1 MKNFHTTK
9 IIIITE
15 PKCFKIIITTYVDMS
30 NSEFDKLSKIYEESE
45 KIKVSLEGK
54 KLSKIGKQALENSEE
69 FWEEQA
75 KYLKWSKEW
84 DKVLDWNPPFAKWF
98 VGGKLNASVNCLDR
112 HLDSDAKNKVA
123 IIWEA
128 ENGETNSFT
137 YYQLYRSVNKL
148 ASALKNLG
156 VKKGDRIAIYLPMIP
171 QLVIAML
178 ASSRIGAIHTVIFS
192 GFSAQ
197 AIADRAN
204 DSKSKIIIT
213 ADGGYRRGKLVQ
225 LKRLVDDAI
234 SSISSVEHVIVV
246 KRTSNDIQMG
256 PKDSWW
262 HDLIENSPSY
272 CEPELVDSTHPLYIL
287 YTSGTTGKPKGVLHS
302 TGGYLTYLYATAK
315 WVFDF
320 RKEDIFFCTADIGWV
335 TGHSYIVYAPLMH
348 GITEI
353 MYEGTPDYP
362 KPDRY
367 WAIVE
372 KQGATILYTTPTA
385 LRMYMKFGNNIP
397 NSFDLSSLR
406 LLGTVGEPI
415 NPEAWMWY
423 FKTIGKEN
431 CPIVDTW
438 WQTETGGIMIST
450 CTGIESI
457 PMKPGS
463 GTFPLP
469 GIEASIV
476 DENGRPVELD
486 RKGYLVI
493 RKPWP
498 GMLMTLW
505 EDDEKY
511 RNTYWKKFE
520 NVYYAGDYAVSDAD
534 GYLWLLGRADDVLK
548 VAGHRLGTMELESA
562 FISHK
567 AIAEAAVTSR
577 PDTTKGESIIAFLVP
592 KEGYLQSDN
601 LHVELIDHIRN
612 AVGPIATPE
621 EIYFVNKLPKT
632 RSGKIMRRLLKSIAS
647 GAAIGDATTL
657 EDEASIEEIRQAY
670 NDLHKVVGH

>member
-1 MKNFHTTK
+1 
-9 IIIITE
+9 
-15 PKCFKIIITTYVDMS
+15 MS
-30 NSEFDKLSKIYEESE
+30 DLEFDKLSKIYEDSE
-45 KIKVSLEGK
+45 KIKVNLEGK
-54 KLSKIGKQALENSEE
+54 KLAKIRKQALENSEE

-75 KYLKWSKEW
+75 KYLKWFKEW

-112 HLDSDAKNKVA
+112 HIDSDTKNKVA
-123 IIWEA
+123 IIWEG

-171 QLVIAML
+171 QLPIAML
-178 ASSRIGAIHTVIFS
+178 ASSRIGAIHTVVFS

-197 AIADRAN
+197 ALADRAN

-225 LKRLVDDAI
+225 LKRVVDDAI
-234 SSISSVEHVIVV
+234 SSIPSVEHVIVV
-246 KRTSNDIQMG
+246 KRASNDIQMG

-272 CEPELVDSTHPLYIL
+272 CEPEVLDSTHPLYIL

-348 GITEI
+348 GVTEI

-385 LRMYMKFGNNIP
+385 LRMYMKYGNTIP

-415 NPEAWMWY
+415 NPEVWMWY

-438 WQTETGGIMIST
+438 WQTETGATMIST
-450 CTGIESI
+450 CTGIDSV

-469 GIEASIV
+469 GIDASIV
-476 DENGRPVELD
+476 DENGRPVDLD

-505 EDDEKY
+505 EDDERY

-520 NVYYAGDYAVSDAD
+520 NVYYAGDYALCDAD
-534 GYLWLLGRADDVLK
+534 GYLWLLGRSDDVLK

-562 FISHK
+562 FVSYK
-567 AIAEAAVTSR
+567 AIAEAAVTSK
-577 PDTTKGESIIAFLVP
+577 PDQKKGESIIAFLVLRTGFLP
-592 KEGYLQSDN
+592 SDQ
-601 LHVELIDHIRN
+601 LHDELVDHVRN
-612 AVGPIATPE
+612 TVGPIATPE

-647 GAAIGDATTL
+647 GTAIGDATTL

>member
-1 MKNFHTTK
+1 MLLKSLLLH
-9 IIIITE
+9 
-15 PKCFKIIITTYVDMS
+15 YVDMS
-30 NSEFDKLSKIYEESE
+30 DSEFDKLSKIYEDSE

-54 KLSKIGKQALENSEE
+54 RLSKIRKQALENSEE

-75 KYLKWSKEW
+75 KYLKWFKEW

-112 HLDSDAKNKVA
+112 HIDSDAKNKVA
-123 IIWEA
+123 IIWEG

-171 QLVIAML
+171 QLAIAML
-178 ASSRIGAIHTVIFS
+178 ASSRIGAIHTVVFS

-197 AIADRAN
+197 ALADRAN

-225 LKRLVDDAI
+225 LKKLVDDAI
-234 SSISSVEHVIVV
+234 SSIPSVEHVIVV
-246 KRTSNDIQMG
+246 KRASNDIQMG

-272 CEPELVDSTHPLYIL
+272 CEPEVLDSTHPLYIL

-302 TGGYLTYLYATAK
+302 TGGYLTYVYATAK

-348 GITEI
+348 GVTEI

-367 WAIVE
+367 WDIVE

-385 LRMYMKFGNNIP
+385 LRMYMKFGDTIP

-415 NPEAWMWY
+415 NPEVWMWY

-438 WQTETGGIMIST
+438 WQTETGATMIST
-450 CTGIESI
+450 CTGIESV

-469 GIEASIV
+469 GIDAAIV
-476 DENGRPVELD
+476 DENGRPVDSD

-493 RKPWP
+493 KKPWP

-520 NVYYAGDYAVSDAD
+520 NVYYAGDYALSDAD

-562 FISHK
+562 FVSYK

-577 PDTTKGESIIAFLVP
+577 PDQKKGESIIAFLVLRTGFLP
-592 KEGYLQSDN
+592 SDQ

-670 NDLHKVVGH
+670 NDLHKVVSH

>member
-1 MKNFHTTK
+1 
-9 IIIITE
+9 
-15 PKCFKIIITTYVDMS
+15 MS
-30 NSEFDKLSKIYEESE
+30 DPEFDKLSKIYEESE

-54 KLSKIGKQALENSEE
+54 KLSKIRKQALENSEE

-75 KYLKWSKEW
+75 KYLKWFKEW

-112 HLDSDAKNKVA
+112 HIDSDAKNKVA
-123 IIWEA
+123 IIWEG

-171 QLVIAML
+171 QLPIAML
-178 ASSRIGAIHTVIFS
+178 ASSRIGAIHTVVFS
-192 GFSAQ
+192 GFSAK
-197 AIADRAN
+197 ALADRAN

-234 SSISSVEHVIVV
+234 SSIPSVEHVIVV
-246 KRTSNDIQMG
+246 KRASNDIQMG

-272 CEPELVDSTHPLYIL
+272 CEPEVLDSTHPLYIL

-302 TGGYLTYLYATAK
+302 TGGYLTYAYATAK

-348 GITEI
+348 GVTEI
-353 MYEGTPDYP
+353 MYEGTADYP

-385 LRMYMKFGNNIP
+385 LRMYRKFGNTIP

-415 NPEAWMWY
+415 SPEVWMWY

-438 WQTETGGIMIST
+438 WQTETGATMIST

-469 GIEASIV
+469 GIDASIV
-476 DENGRPVELD
+476 DENGRPVDLD

-520 NVYYAGDYAVSDAD
+520 NVYYAGDYALSDAD

-562 FISHK
+562 FVSYE
-567 AIAEAAVTSR
+567 AIAEAAVTSK
-577 PDTTKGESIIAFLVP
+577 PDQKKGESIIAFLVLRTGFSP
-592 KEGYLQSDN
+592 SDQ
-601 LHVELIDHIRN
+601 LHVELVDHIRN

-657 EDEASIEEIRQAY
+657 EDEASIEEIKQAY

>member
-1 MKNFHTTK
+1 MLLKSLLLH
-9 IIIITE
+9 
-15 PKCFKIIITTYVDMS
+15 YVDMS
-30 NSEFDKLSKIYEESE
+30 DSEFDKLSKIYEDSE

-54 KLSKIGKQALENSEE
+54 RLSKIRKQALENSEE

-75 KYLKWSKEW
+75 KYLKWFKEW

-112 HLDSDAKNKVA
+112 HVDSDAKNKVA
-123 IIWEA
+123 IIWEG

-171 QLVIAML
+171 QLAIAML
-178 ASSRIGAIHTVIFS
+178 ASSRIGAIHTVVFS

-197 AIADRAN
+197 ALADRAN

-225 LKRLVDDAI
+225 LKKLVDDAI
-234 SSISSVEHVIVV
+234 SSIPSVEHVIVV
-246 KRTSNDIQMG
+246 KRASNDIQMG

-272 CEPELVDSTHPLYIL
+272 CEPEVLDSTHPLYIL

-348 GITEI
+348 GVTEI

-367 WAIVE
+367 WDIVE

-385 LRMYMKFGNNIP
+385 LRMYMKFGNTIP

-415 NPEAWMWY
+415 NPEVWMWY

-450 CTGIESI
+450 CTGIESV

-469 GIEASIV
+469 GIDAAIV
-476 DENGRPVELD
+476 DENGRPVDSD

-493 RKPWP
+493 KKPWP

-520 NVYYAGDYAVSDAD
+520 NVYYAGDYALSDAD

-562 FISHK
+562 FVSYK

-577 PDTTKGESIIAFLVP
+577 PDQKKGESIIAFLVLRTGFLP
-592 KEGYLQSDN
+592 SDQ

-670 NDLHKVVGH
+670 NDLHKVVSH

>member
-1 MKNFHTTK
+1 
-9 IIIITE
+9 
-15 PKCFKIIITTYVDMS
+15 MS
-30 NSEFDKLSKIYEESE
+30 DPQFDKLSKIYEESE

-54 KLSKIGKQALENSEE
+54 KLSKIRKQALENSEE

-75 KYLKWSKEW
+75 KYLKWFKEW

-112 HLDSDAKNKVA
+112 HIDSDAKNKVA
-123 IIWEA
+123 IIWEG

-156 VKKGDRIAIYLPMIP
+156 VKKGDRITIYLPMIP
-171 QLVIAML
+171 QLAIAML

-197 AIADRAN
+197 ALADRAN

-234 SSISSVEHVIVV
+234 SSIPSVEHVIVV
-246 KRTSNDIQMG
+246 KRASNDIQMG

-272 CEPELVDSTHPLYIL
+272 CEPELLDSTHPLYIL

-348 GITEI
+348 GVTEI

-362 KPDRY
+362 KPDTY

-385 LRMYMKFGNNIP
+385 LRMYMKFGNEIP
-397 NSFDLSSLR
+397 NSFNLSTRR
-406 LLGTVGEPI
+406 LLGTVGEST
-415 NPEAWMWY
+415 NPEVWMWY
-423 FKTIGKEN
+423 FTTIGKKK
-431 CPIVDTW
+431 CSIVDTW
-438 WQTETGGIMIST
+438 WQTETGGIMISH
-450 CTGIESI
+450 CTGIDI
-457 PMKPGS
+457 MPMKPGS
-463 GTFPLP
+463 AMFPVPGVDLAVVNEEGNTLP
-469 GIEASIV
+469 Q
-476 DENGRPVELD
+476 NQ
-486 RKGYLVI
+486 KGYLVI

-505 EDDEKY
+505 KNDDKY
-511 RNTYWKKFE
+511 KNKYWKNNDYFAE
-520 NVYYAGDYAVSDAD
+520 DYAIIDD
-534 GYLWLLGRADDVLK
+534 DHYFWLLGRSDDVIK
-548 VAGHRLGTMELESA
+548 TSGHRLGTIELEST
-562 FISHK
+562 FISHPSV
-567 AIAEAAVTSR
+567 AEAAVTSR
-577 PDTTKGESIIAFLVP
+577 PDKIKGESIIAFLVL
-592 KEGYLQSDN
+592 KKDFVESDQ
-601 LHVELIDHIRN
+601 LRKELIDHIRKN
-612 AVGPIATPE
+612 IGALATPT

-632 RSGKIMRRLLKSIAS
+632 RSGKIMRRLLKSIVS
-647 GAAIGDATTL
+647 DLTIGDTATL
-657 EDEASIEEIRQAY
+657 EDDTSIKEIQKIY
-670 NDLHKVVGH
+670 NDLNNIIKKNK

>member
-1 MKNFHTTK
+1 
-9 IIIITE
+9 
-15 PKCFKIIITTYVDMS
+15 MS
-30 NSEFDKLSKIYEESE
+30 DLEFDKLSKIYEDSE
-45 KIKVSLEGK
+45 KIKVNLEGK
-54 KLSKIGKQALENSEE
+54 KLAKIRKQALENSEE

-75 KYLKWSKEW
+75 KYLKWFKEW

-112 HLDSDAKNKVA
+112 HIDSDTKNKVA
-123 IIWEA
+123 IIWEG
-128 ENGETNSFT
+128 ENGETHSFT

-156 VKKGDRIAIYLPMIP
+156 VKKGDRITIYLPMIP
-171 QLVIAML
+171 QLPIAML
-178 ASSRIGAIHTVIFS
+178 ASSRIGAIHTVVFS

-197 AIADRAN
+197 ALADRAN

-234 SSISSVEHVIVV
+234 SSIPSVEHVIVV
-246 KRTSNDIQMG
+246 KRASNDIQMG

-272 CEPELVDSTHPLYIL
+272 CEPEVLDSTHPLYIL

-348 GITEI
+348 GVTEI

-385 LRMYMKFGNNIP
+385 LRMYMKYGNTIP

-415 NPEAWMWY
+415 NPEVWMWY

-438 WQTETGGIMIST
+438 WQTETGATMIST
-450 CTGIESI
+450 CTGIDSV

-469 GIEASIV
+469 GIDASIV
-476 DENGRPVELD
+476 DENGRPVDLD

-505 EDDEKY
+505 EDDERY

-520 NVYYAGDYAVSDAD
+520 NVYYAGDYALCDAD
-534 GYLWLLGRADDVLK
+534 GYLWLLGRSDDVLK

-562 FISHK
+562 FVSYK
-567 AIAEAAVTSR
+567 AIAEAAVTSK
-577 PDTTKGESIIAFLVP
+577 PDQKKGESIIAFLVLRTGFLP
-592 KEGYLQSDN
+592 SDQ
-601 LHVELIDHIRN
+601 LHDELVDHVRN
-612 AVGPIATPE
+612 TVGPIATPE

-647 GAAIGDATTL
+647 GTAIGDATTL

-670 NDLHKVVGH
+670 NDLHKVVG

>member
-1 MKNFHTTK
+1 
-9 IIIITE
+9 
-15 PKCFKIIITTYVDMS
+15 MS
-30 NSEFDKLSKIYEESE
+30 DPQFDKLSKIYEESE

-54 KLSKIGKQALENSEE
+54 KLSKIRKQALENSEE

-75 KYLKWSKEW
+75 KYLKWFKEW

-112 HLDSDAKNKVA
+112 HIDSDAKNKVA
-123 IIWEA
+123 IIWEG

-171 QLVIAML
+171 QLAIAML
-178 ASSRIGAIHTVIFS
+178 ASSRIGAIHTVVFS

-197 AIADRAN
+197 ALADRAN

-213 ADGGYRRGKLVQ
+213 ADGGYRRGKLIQ

-234 SSISSVEHVIVV
+234 SSIPSVEHVIVV
-246 KRTSNDIQMG
+246 KRASNDIQMG

-272 CEPELVDSTHPLYIL
+272 CEPEVLDSTHPLYIL

-348 GITEI
+348 GVTEI

-385 LRMYMKFGNNIP
+385 LRMYMKFGNTIP

-415 NPEAWMWY
+415 NPEVWMWY

-431 CPIVDTW
+431 CPIIDTW

-450 CTGIESI
+450 CTGIESV

-469 GIEASIV
+469 GIDASIV
-476 DENGRPVELD
+476 DENGRPVDLD

-505 EDDEKY
+505 EDDERY

-520 NVYYAGDYAVSDAD
+520 NVYYAGDYALCDAD
-534 GYLWLLGRADDVLK
+534 GYLWLLGRSDDVLK

-562 FISHK
+562 FVSYE
-567 AIAEAAVTSR
+567 AIAEAAVTSK
-577 PDTTKGESIIAFLVP
+577 PDQKKGESIIAFLVLRTGFLP
-592 KEGYLQSDN
+592 SDQ
-601 LHVELIDHIRN
+601 LHVELVDHIRN

-647 GAAIGDATTL
+647 GTAIGDATTL

>member
-1 MKNFHTTK
+1 
-9 IIIITE
+9 
-15 PKCFKIIITTYVDMS
+15 MS
-30 NSEFDKLSKIYEESE
+30 DLEFDKLSKIYEDSE
-45 KIKVSLEGK
+45 KIKVNLEGK
-54 KLSKIGKQALENSEE
+54 KLAKIRKQALENSEE

-75 KYLKWSKEW
+75 KYLKWFKEW

-112 HLDSDAKNKVA
+112 HIDSDTKNKVA
-123 IIWEA
+123 IIWEG
-128 ENGETNSFT
+128 ENGETHSFT

-156 VKKGDRIAIYLPMIP
+156 VKKGDRITIYLPMIP
-171 QLVIAML
+171 QLPIAML
-178 ASSRIGAIHTVIFS
+178 ASSRIGAIHTVVFS

-197 AIADRAN
+197 ALADRAN

-225 LKRLVDDAI
+225 LKRVVDDAI
-234 SSISSVEHVIVV
+234 SSIPSVEHVIVV
-246 KRTSNDIQMG
+246 KRASNDIQMG

-272 CEPELVDSTHPLYIL
+272 CEPEVLDSTHPLYIL

-348 GITEI
+348 GVTEI

-385 LRMYMKFGNNIP
+385 LRMYMKYGNTIP

-415 NPEAWMWY
+415 NPEVWMWY

-438 WQTETGGIMIST
+438 WQTETGATMIST
-450 CTGIESI
+450 CTGIDSV

-469 GIEASIV
+469 GIDASIV
-476 DENGRPVELD
+476 DENGRPVDLD

-505 EDDEKY
+505 EDDERY

-520 NVYYAGDYAVSDAD
+520 NVYYAGDYALCDAD
-534 GYLWLLGRADDVLK
+534 GYLWLLGRSDDVLK

-562 FISHK
+562 FVSYK
-567 AIAEAAVTSR
+567 AIAEAAVTSK
-577 PDTTKGESIIAFLVP
+577 PDQKKGESIIAFLVLRTGFLP
-592 KEGYLQSDN
+592 SDQ
-601 LHVELIDHIRN
+601 LHDELVDHVRN
-612 AVGPIATPE
+612 TVGPIATPE

>member
-1 MKNFHTTK
+1 
-9 IIIITE
+9 
-15 PKCFKIIITTYVDMS
+15 MS
-30 NSEFDKLSKIYEESE
+30 DPEFDKLSKIYEQSE

-54 KLSKIGKQALENSEE
+54 KLSKIRKQALENSEE

-75 KYLKWSKEW
+75 KYLKWFKEW

-112 HLDSDAKNKVA
+112 HIDSDAKNKVA
-123 IIWEA
+123 IIWEG

-156 VKKGDRIAIYLPMIP
+156 VKKGDRITIYLPMIP
-171 QLVIAML
+171 QLAIAML
-178 ASSRIGAIHTVIFS
+178 ACSRIGAIHTVVFS

-197 AIADRAN
+197 ALADRAN

-213 ADGGYRRGKLVQ
+213 ADGGYRRGKLIQ

-234 SSISSVEHVIVV
+234 SSIPSVEHVIVV
-246 KRTSNDIQMG
+246 KRASNDIQMG

-272 CEPELVDSTHPLYIL
+272 CEPEVLDSTHPLYIL

-348 GITEI
+348 GVTEI

-385 LRMYMKFGNNIP
+385 LRMYMKFGNTIP

-415 NPEAWMWY
+415 NPEVWMWY

-438 WQTETGGIMIST
+438 WQTETGATMIST
-450 CTGIESI
+450 CTGIESV

-469 GIEASIV
+469 GIDASIV
-476 DENGRPVELD
+476 DENGRPVDLD

-505 EDDEKY
+505 EDDERY

-520 NVYYAGDYAVSDAD
+520 NVYYAGDYALCDAD
-534 GYLWLLGRADDVLK
+534 GYLWLLGRSDDVLK

-562 FISHK
+562 FVSYK
-567 AIAEAAVTSR
+567 AIAEAAVTSK
-577 PDTTKGESIIAFLVP
+577 PDQKKGESIIAFLVLRTGFLP
-592 KEGYLQSDN
+592 SDQ
-601 LHVELIDHIRN
+601 LHVELVDHIRN

-647 GAAIGDATTL
+647 GTAIGDATTL

>member
-1 MKNFHTTK
+1 
-9 IIIITE
+9 
-15 PKCFKIIITTYVDMS
+15 MS
-30 NSEFDKLSKIYEESE
+30 DPEFDKLSKIYEESE

-54 KLSKIGKQALENSEE
+54 KLSKIRKQALENSEE

-75 KYLKWSKEW
+75 KYLKWFKEW

-112 HLDSDAKNKVA
+112 HIDSDAKNKVA
-123 IIWEA
+123 IIWEG

-171 QLVIAML
+171 QLPIAML
-178 ASSRIGAIHTVIFS
+178 ASSRIGAIHTVVFS
-192 GFSAQ
+192 GFSAK
-197 AIADRAN
+197 ALADRAN

-234 SSISSVEHVIVV
+234 SSIPSVEHVIVV
-246 KRTSNDIQMG
+246 KRASNDIQMG

-272 CEPELVDSTHPLYIL
+272 CEPEVLDSTHPLYIL

-302 TGGYLTYLYATAK
+302 TGGYLTYAYATAK

-348 GITEI
+348 GVTEI

-385 LRMYMKFGNNIP
+385 LRMYMKFGNTIP

-415 NPEAWMWY
+415 NPEVWMWY

-438 WQTETGGIMIST
+438 WQTETGATMIST

-469 GIEASIV
+469 GIDASIV
-476 DENGRPVELD
+476 DENGRPVDLD

-520 NVYYAGDYAVSDAD
+520 NVYYAGDYALSDAD

-562 FISHK
+562 FVSYE
-567 AIAEAAVTSR
+567 AIAEAAVTSK
-577 PDTTKGESIIAFLVP
+577 PDQKKGESIIAFLVLRTGFSP
-592 KEGYLQSDN
+592 SDQ
-601 LHVELIDHIRN
+601 LHVELVDHIRN

-657 EDEASIEEIRQAY
+657 EDEASIEEIKQAY

>member
-1 MKNFHTTK
+1 
-9 IIIITE
+9 
-15 PKCFKIIITTYVDMS
+15 MS
-30 NSEFDKLSKIYEESE
+30 DPQFDKLSKIYEESE

-54 KLSKIGKQALENSEE
+54 KLSKIRKQALENLEE

-75 KYLKWSKEW
+75 KSLKWFKEW

-112 HLDSDAKNKVA
+112 HVNSDAKNKVA
-123 IIWEA
+123 IIWEG
-128 ENGETNSFT
+128 ENGETSSFT

-156 VKKGDRIAIYLPMIP
+156 VKKGDRITIYLPMIP
-171 QLVIAML
+171 QLAIAML
-178 ASSRIGAIHTVIFS
+178 ASSRIGAIHTVVFS

-197 AIADRAN
+197 ALADRAN

-213 ADGGYRRGKLVQ
+213 ADGGYRRGKLIQ

-234 SSISSVEHVIVV
+234 SSIPSVEHVIVV
-246 KRTSNDIQMG
+246 KRASNDIQMG

-272 CEPELVDSTHPLYIL
+272 CEPEVLDSTHPLYIL

-348 GITEI
+348 GVTEI

-385 LRMYMKFGNNIP
+385 LRMYMKFGNTIP

-415 NPEAWMWY
+415 NPEVWMWY

-438 WQTETGGIMIST
+438 WQTETGATMIST
-450 CTGIESI
+450 CTGIESV

-469 GIEASIV
+469 GIDASIV
-476 DENGRPVELD
+476 DENGRPVDLD

-520 NVYYAGDYAVSDAD
+520 NVYYAGDYALSDAD
-534 GYLWLLGRADDVLK
+534 GYLWLLGRSDDVLK

-562 FISHK
+562 FVSYK
-567 AIAEAAVTSR
+567 AIAEAAVTSK
-577 PDTTKGESIIAFLVP
+577 PDQKKGESIIAFLVLRTGFLP
-592 KEGYLQSDN
+592 SDQ
-601 LHVELIDHIRN
+601 LHVELVDHIRN

-647 GAAIGDATTL
+647 GTAIGDATTL

-670 NDLHKVVGH
+670 NDLHKVVG

>member
-1 MKNFHTTK
+1 
-9 IIIITE
+9 
-15 PKCFKIIITTYVDMS
+15 MS
-30 NSEFDKLSKIYEESE
+30 DPEFDKLSKIYEESE

-54 KLSKIGKQALENSEE
+54 KLSKIRKQALENSEE

-75 KYLKWSKEW
+75 KYLKWFKEW

-112 HLDSDAKNKVA
+112 HIDSDAKNKVA
-123 IIWEA
+123 IIWEG

-148 ASALKNLG
+148 ANALKNLG

-171 QLVIAML
+171 QLPIAML
-178 ASSRIGAIHTVIFS
+178 ASSRIGAIHTVVFS
-192 GFSAQ
+192 GFSAK
-197 AIADRAN
+197 ALADRAN

-234 SSISSVEHVIVV
+234 SSIPSVEHVIVV
-246 KRTSNDIQMG
+246 KRASNDIQMG

-272 CEPELVDSTHPLYIL
+272 CEPEVLDSTHPLYIL

-302 TGGYLTYLYATAK
+302 TGGYLTYAYATAK

-348 GITEI
+348 GVTEI

-385 LRMYMKFGNNIP
+385 LRMYMKFGNTIP

-415 NPEAWMWY
+415 NPEVWMWY

-438 WQTETGGIMIST
+438 WQTETGATMIST

-469 GIEASIV
+469 GIDASIV
-476 DENGRPVELD
+476 DENGRPVDLD

-520 NVYYAGDYAVSDAD
+520 NVYYAGDYALSDTD
-534 GYLWLLGRADDVLK
+534 GYLWILGRADDVLK

-562 FISHK
+562 FVSYE
-567 AIAEAAVTSR
+567 AIAEAAVTSK
-577 PDTTKGESIIAFLVP
+577 PDQKKGESIIAFLVLRTGFSP
-592 KEGYLQSDN
+592 SDQ
-601 LHVELIDHIRN
+601 LHVELVDHIRN

-657 EDEASIEEIRQAY
+657 EDEASIEEIKQAY

>member
-1 MKNFHTTK
+1 
-9 IIIITE
+9 
-15 PKCFKIIITTYVDMS
+15 MS
-30 NSEFDKLSKIYEESE
+30 DPEFDKLSKIYEESE

-54 KLSKIGKQALENSEE
+54 KLSKIRKQALENSEE

-75 KYLKWSKEW
+75 KYLKWFKEW

-112 HLDSDAKNKVA
+112 HIDSDAKNKVA
-123 IIWEA
+123 IIWEG

-171 QLVIAML
+171 QLPIAML
-178 ASSRIGAIHTVIFS
+178 ASSRIGAIHTVVFS
-192 GFSAQ
+192 GFSAK
-197 AIADRAN
+197 ALADRAN

-234 SSISSVEHVIVV
+234 SSIPSVEHVIVV
-246 KRTSNDIQMG
+246 KRASNDIQMG

-272 CEPELVDSTHPLYIL
+272 CEPEVLDSTHPLYIL

-302 TGGYLTYLYATAK
+302 TGGYLTYAYATAK

-348 GITEI
+348 GVTEI

-385 LRMYMKFGNNIP
+385 LRMYRKFGDTIP

-415 NPEAWMWY
+415 SPEVWMWY

-438 WQTETGGIMIST
+438 WQTETGATMIST

-469 GIEASIV
+469 GIDASIV
-476 DENGRPVELD
+476 DENGRPVDLD

-520 NVYYAGDYAVSDAD
+520 NVYYAGDYALSDAD

-562 FISHK
+562 FVSYE

-577 PDTTKGESIIAFLVP
+577 PDQKKGESIIAFLVLRTGFSP
-592 KEGYLQSDN
+592 SDQ
-601 LHVELIDHIRN
+601 LHVELVDHIRN

-657 EDEASIEEIRQAY
+657 EDEASIEEIKQAY